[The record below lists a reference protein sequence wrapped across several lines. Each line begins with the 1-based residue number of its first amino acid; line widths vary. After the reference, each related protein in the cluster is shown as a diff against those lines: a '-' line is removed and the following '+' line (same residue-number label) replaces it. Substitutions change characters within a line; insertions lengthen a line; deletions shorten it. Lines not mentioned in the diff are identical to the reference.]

1 MIFCF
6 KGVKKWNSKQVF
18 VTRRKNHAWN
28 AFKEGWLFPRAL
40 VEHLLKT
47 KKEYKNLKKQE
58 SQDILPKRIR

>member
-18 VTRRKNHAWN
+18 VIRRKNHAWN
-28 AFKEGWLFPRAL
+28 EGSLDFPRAL

-58 SQDILPKRIR
+58 SQDILPKRIG